1 MKRKGSRLLSMF
13 IGPKGENIE
22 ILKNEI
28 LYGLD
33 RHKRWRS
40 TCAPGDPSPVAGTD
54 LSRDTQKLHRAVEAF
69 LDRLERDNPP
79 YFHPRYSAQMLKD
92 PSIPALIGYF
102 LTMLI
107 NPNNHAYEGG
117 PATTEM
123 EMEVIEDL
131 QRLVGFE
138 NGWGHLTSG
147 GSLANLEALWAV
159 RNARGKGKVLFSVA
173 SHLSWKRI
181 CNILDIREFKELP
194 VDRHYRLDMD
204 ALKKELAAGD
214 VLCVMANFGTT
225 GCGAVDP
232 LDEILSLRE
241 QYGFHLHV
249 DAAYGGYFRSLLLD
263 EQSRLL
269 SREQVGPQISPY
281 LYDQAAALCRADSI
295 TIDPHKHG
303 LMPYGAGSVLYRH
316 EELRQAI
323 LNTAP
328 YTYHVKEKPNIGM
341 FTLEGSRPGAAAA
354 GCWLVHQMFPLFK
367 DGIGSVLD
375 ATLSIA
381 RRFAHLIN
389 SAENLRSL
397 TSPELDIF
405 CFYAVDSSRKMSAVN
420 RRTLKI
426 YNRLSIENPRAPFI
440 LSKLLIDKNTA
451 ARMLPDHQPDADYLI
466 AMRSVFMKHWM
477 AMDESSAW
485 LDELFKE
492 INKAV
497 NF

>member
-1 MKRKGSRLLSMF
+1 MKHRDSRLFSMF

-33 RHKRWRS
+33 RHRRWRS
-40 TCAPGDPSPVAGTD
+40 DYTPDDPSPVAGTD
-54 LSRDTQKLHRAVEAF
+54 FSRDTQKLHRAVEAL
-69 LDRLERDNPP
+69 LDRLERDNPH

-92 PSIPALIGYF
+92 PSIPALVGYF

-159 RNARGKGKVLFSVA
+159 RNYKGKGRVLFSLA

-181 CNILDIREFKELP
+181 CDILDIRDFKELP
-194 VDRHYRLDMD
+194 ADSRYRMDVD
-204 ALKKELAAGD
+204 ALKKELASGEA
-214 VLCVMANFGTT
+214 LCVMANFGTT

-269 SREQVGPQISPY
+269 SREQVGSQISPY

-303 LMPYGAGSVLYRH
+303 LMPYGAGSVLYRR

-367 DGIGSVLD
+367 DGIGSVLY
-375 ATLSIA
+375 ATLAAA
-381 RRFAHLIN
+381 RRFAHLVDG
-389 SAENLRSL
+389 AENLRAL

-405 CFYAVDSSRKMSAVN
+405 CLYAVDHSRRISAVN
-420 RRTLKI
+420 SQTLKI
-426 YNRLSIENPRAPFI
+426 YNQLSIENPHAPFI

-451 ARMLPDHQPDADYLI
+451 ARMLPDHQPDADHLI

-477 AMDESSAW
+477 GVDEESSW
-485 LDELFKE
+485 LEELLKE
-492 INKAV
+492 VEKAV
-497 NF
+497 NS